1 MKNFNTTFRLTAVA
15 AAMLA
20 AYGSAFAE
28 DDDIKQLTEPDSSIS
43 VGAGYWSNDRP
54 QQGIFDGMRDD
65 HGYAL
70 IDADVVKRD
79 DATGTWFKFK
89 GEGLGLESR
98 KFSAEVQQQGNMGG
112 FVSYSRIPRES
123 PLEIRSGIRGVGSE
137 RMTISGAGA
146 NALPF
151 HDVDLATYRDLIHV
165 GFSKN
170 LLKDVDLKLSFKNEE
185 KNGSRHWGLGSAA
198 FFLAE
203 PIDSTTQQ
211 LDVTLEY
218 TGEKLQLAG
227 GYAGSWYN
235 NKNDLV
241 MGTVRGVTT
250 NSVSSPNPTPLS
262 LPLDNE
268 AHQFF
273 LNAGYAFT
281 PSTRGTLKVSRS
293 VATQNETIP
302 SIALTGVNTPF
313 AGAPHKLDGEIVT
326 SLVELGLS
334 SRPTSKLSLNA
345 NLRYHDVDDNTPLA
359 TFVDVPATRTAP
371 RVIVHNTPHSN
382 ETKSGKVE
390 ASYLLPERFK
400 LIGGIEFKDQDRSAP
415 KFLDERYVPFA
426 ESIEET
432 TYRLQ
437 LRRSMSETVN
447 GSVAFLHSVRDGS
460 VRVTP
465 HDPHIFD
472 AINPLHIADRTR
484 NKWRMSLDWA
494 PVEAFSMQFN
504 VEDSHDDYS
513 REEGR
518 PWGLKDGRATLV
530 SVDARYAFSDKW
542 ELTGWAS
549 HDVTRA
555 KQLAGRW
562 DRVTEIFEM
571 TKDAKL
577 EDRGNSVGLG
587 LRGALTSKLKI
598 GADVQWTRTESSYDE
613 DTQLSGLGGLQATYP
628 SDTSGFRATGAR
640 LPDIENT
647 LTRLS
652 MFARYAIRKNADVQ
666 LDLIH
671 ERWKTDDWTWSFA
684 DGSNFTYG
692 TTTDG
697 TVVSIKPK
705 QTSNF
710 IGARYIYKF
719 Q

>member
-28 DDDIKQLTEPDSSIS
+28 DDDLKQLTEPDSSIS

-89 GEGLGLESR
+89 GDSLGLESR
-98 KFSAEVQQQGNMGG
+98 KISVEVQQQGNMGG
-112 FVSYSRIPRES
+112 FVNYSRIPRES

-137 RMTISGAGA
+137 RITVSGSGA
-146 NALPF
+146 NVLPF

-185 KNGSRHWGLGSAA
+185 KNGSRHWGMGSAA
-198 FFLAE
+198 LFVAE

-241 MGTVRGVTT
+241 LASVRGVSNPRET
-250 NSVSSPNPTPLS
+250 SSAPNTTPLS

-273 LNAGYAFT
+273 LNAGYSFT

-293 VATQNETIP
+293 VATQDETIP
-302 SIALTGVNTPF
+302 SIGLTGVNAPF

-345 NLRYHDVDDNTPLA
+345 NLRYHDVDDNTPLFGFVGNNTTRVA
-359 TFVDVPATRTAP
+359 T
-371 RVIVHNTPHSN
+371 VHNTPHSY

-400 LIGGIEFKDQDRSAP
+400 LIGGVEFKDQDRSAP
-415 KFLDERYVPFA
+415 KFHNERYVPFA
-426 ESIEET
+426 ESLEET

-447 GSVAFLHSVRDGS
+447 GSVAFLHSTRDGS
-460 VRVTP
+460 VRALP
-465 HDPHIFD
+465 HEPSTLTDGGSIYD

-504 VEDSHDDYS
+504 VEDSRDDYQ
-513 REEGR
+513 REDGR
-518 PWGLKDGRATLV
+518 PFGLKDGQATLV

-542 ELTGWAS
+542 QITGWAS
-549 HDVTRA
+549 HDVTSA
-555 KQLAGRW
+555 EQLSGRW
-562 DRVTEIFEM
+562 ARNTRSSIPNMLKRAD
-571 TKDAKL
+571 L
-577 EDRGNSVGLG
+577 EDQGDSVGLG
-587 LRGALTSKLKI
+587 LRGAVTSKLSI
-598 GADVQWTRTESSYDE
+598 GADVQWTRTQSSYDE
-613 DTQLSGLGGLQATYP
+613 DTSA
-628 SDTSGFRATGAR
+628 AR
-640 LPDIENT
+640 TASEIPLADIEST
-647 LTRLS
+647 LTRVS

-684 DGSNFTYG
+684 NGSNYVYG

-697 TVVSIKPK
+697 TIVSNKPK
-705 QTSNF
+705 QTANF